1 MPSNRTKL
9 RQGDHPQ
16 LDKELYK
23 WFVTMRGIKVEVSGL
38 LLQQQA
44 GVFKNI
50 LNNILRKNNL
60 FYFL

>member
-23 WFVTMRGIKVEVSGL
+23 WFVTMRGNKVEVSGL

-50 LNNILRKNNL
+50 LQ
-60 FYFL
+60 